1 MVRKSMW
8 VAMAVLLAC
17 APGALAYEYRI
28 EQSNVSGFTYASELF
43 GPGSG
48 DSRLDYSDADPTLT
62 LWTILS
68 EDAEEEDVTADDEME
83 VTLTLANAV
92 FSQNMR
98 TSNLDV
104 RVYDR
109 APGENGYDP
118 VTSRKDR
125 HMTMPLPVNV
135 SRDSGGNAGEARV
148 VFLVTAGQGW
158 PANVVEDDASST
170 AISIEIRLPP
180 LEGLNGRAVTASI
193 EVDAGGGSGFMSSQD
208 PGVTIESN
216 GMGNVPGNL
225 TSRITGSGV
234 LRLTSPSTSATA
246 TATTGGRN
254 LVPLIRFTPALT
266 FSAAGGGTSDID
278 ITGSRMLVEPT
289 GNPRRAQSTL
299 ASVRVGVTDT
309 SDDGP
314 KQLGGN
320 LFSIAPRQDGEGHLV
335 VSVTG
340 EFHAMGDQ
348 VWLDLNGNRT
358 PDAGELLALSE
369 GAMSG
374 RFNLNQVAG
383 DASSTGDSDEAERKR
398 EEGVATRN
406 LIFLPNGTE
415 TLRPATYTSTFSVD
429 FREDANSDKPSTTA
443 AHCGGRGCTHTT
455 RYFVQEGSNTVTIG
469 DDLTRHAYAIP
480 PLGHADEGTV
490 RVKCETATAC
500 PLYLECDDSGGG
512 SWFATMSTPIEPRST
527 VQLSSET
534 IASALDVGE
543 AGWTGRL
550 SCTMMSTRDISLQV
564 LTRSGGALINN
575 TYVDN

>member
-1 MVRKSMW
+1 MW

-62 LWTILS
+62 LWTILA
-68 EDAEEEDVTADDEME
+68 DGVEEEGDVTADDEME

-109 APGENGYDP
+109 APGESGYDP
-118 VTSRKDR
+118 VTSRKDD
-125 HMTMPLPVNV
+125 HMTTPLPVNV
-135 SRDSGGNAGEARV
+135 SRDSGGNAGEASV
-148 VFLVTAGQGW
+148 VFLVAAGQGW
-158 PANVVEDDASST
+158 PTNVVTSDNSST
-170 AISIEIRLPP
+170 AISIEIELPP
-180 LEGLNGRAVTASI
+180 LQGLNGQPVTASI

-208 PGVTIESN
+208 PSVTIASD
-216 GMGNVPGNL
+216 GRGTAAGNL
-225 TSRITGSGV
+225 TSRSTGSGV
-234 LRLTSPSTSATA
+234 LRLTSPAMTDTA
-246 TATTGGRN
+246 GRPAVA
-254 LVPLIRFTPALT
+254 LVAFTNALT

-278 ITGSRMLVEPT
+278 ITGSRTMVQPT
-289 GNPRRAQSTL
+289 AGRAQATL
-299 ASVRVGVTDT
+299 ASVTVGVTDT

-348 VWLDLNGNRT
+348 VWLDLDGDRT
-358 PDAGELLALSE
+358 PDAGELLTLSE

-383 DASSTGDSDEAERKR
+383 DARSTGDSDAAERQR
-398 EEGVATRN
+398 NEGVATRN

-429 FREDANSDKPSTTA
+429 FREDANRDKRPTSQ
-443 AHCGGRGCTHTT
+443 THTT
-455 RYFVQEGSNTVTIG
+455 RYFVQEGSNPVYIG

-512 SWFATMSTPIEPRST
+512 SWFATMSTPIAPRST

-534 IASALDVGE
+534 IASELEVGE

>member
-28 EQSNVSGFTYASELF
+28 EQSSVSGFTYALELF
-43 GPGSG
+43 GPGSA
-48 DSRLDYSDADPTLT
+48 DSRLDYNLTDPTVT
-62 LWTILS
+62 LWTLLDDGASPSDEADI
-68 EDAEEEDVTADDEME
+68 TTDDEME

-92 FSQNMR
+92 FAQNI
-98 TSNLDV
+98 
-104 RVYDR
+104 RVGNVDARSYNSGPFELGFDATANR
-109 APGENGYDP
+109 VDNHAS
-118 VTSRKDR
+118 T
-125 HMTMPLPVNV
+125 PLRVNV
-135 SRDSGGNAGEARV
+135 RRESGGSAGEASV
-148 VFLVTAGQGW
+148 VFIVSAGTGW
-158 PANVVEDDASST
+158 PTNVNTGNGLQT
-170 AISIEIRLPP
+170 AISIQIELPP
-180 LEGLNGRAVTASI
+180 LQGLNGRPVTASI
-193 EVDAGGGSGFMSSQD
+193 EVDAGGGSGFMSSKD
-208 PGVTIESN
+208 ADVTIQSTGVGAAE
-216 GMGNVPGNL
+216 GNL
-225 TSRITGSGV
+225 TSRSTGSGV
-234 LRLTSPSTSATA
+234 LRLTSPATTA
-246 TATTGGRN
+246 TAPRPAVA
-254 LVPLIRFTPALT
+254 LVAFTNALT

-278 ITGSRMLVEPT
+278 ITGSRTMVQPT
-289 GNPRRAQSTL
+289 AGRAQSTL
-299 ASVRVGVTDT
+299 ASVTVGVTDP

-320 LFSIAPRQDGEGHLV
+320 RFSIAPRQDGEGDLV

-348 VWLDLNGNRT
+348 VWLDLDSDRT
-358 PDAGELLALSE
+358 PDAGELLALNE
-369 GAMSG
+369 GVMSG

-383 DASSTGDSDEAERKR
+383 ASVTGDSEAAERMR

-429 FREDANSDKPSTTA
+429 FREDANADKRPTSQ
-443 AHCGGRGCTHTT
+443 THTT
-455 RYFVQEGSNTVTIG
+455 RYFVQEGSNPVYIG

-490 RVKCETATAC
+490 RVKCETATEC
-500 PLYLECDDSGGG
+500 PLYLECDDAGGG
-512 SWFATMSTPIEPRST
+512 SWFATMSTPIAPRST

-534 IASALDVGE
+534 IASELDVGE

>member
-62 LWTILS
+62 LWTILA
-68 EDAEEEDVTADDEME
+68 DGAEEEGDVTADDEME

-109 APGENGYDP
+109 APGETGYDP
-118 VTSRKDR
+118 VTSRKDD
-125 HMTMPLPVNV
+125 HMTTPLPVNV
-135 SRDSGGNAGEARV
+135 SRDSGGNAGEASV
-148 VFLVTAGQGW
+148 VFLVAAGQGW
-158 PANVVEDDASST
+158 PTNVVTTDSSST
-170 AISIEIRLPP
+170 AISIEIELPP
-180 LEGLNGRAVTASI
+180 LQGLNGRPVTASI

-208 PGVTIESN
+208 PSVTIASD
-216 GMGNVPGNL
+216 GRGNAAGNL
-225 TSRITGSGV
+225 TSRSTGSGV
-234 LRLTSPSTSATA
+234 LRLTSPATTA
-246 TATTGGRN
+246 TGDRPAVA
-254 LVPLIRFTPALT
+254 LVAFTNALT

-278 ITGSRMLVEPT
+278 ITGSRTMVQPT
-289 GNPRRAQSTL
+289 AGRAQATL
-299 ASVRVGVTDT
+299 ASVTVGVTDT
-309 SDDGP
+309 ADDGP

-348 VWLDLNGNRT
+348 VWLDLDGDRT

-383 DASSTGDSDEAERKR
+383 DARSTGDSDAAERQR
-398 EEGVATRN
+398 NEGVATRN

-429 FREDANSDKPSTTA
+429 FREDANRDKQPTSQ
-443 AHCGGRGCTHTT
+443 THTT
-455 RYFVQEGSNTVTIG
+455 RYFVQEGSNPVYIG

-512 SWFATMSTPIEPRST
+512 SWFATMSTPIAPRST

-534 IASALDVGE
+534 IASELDVGE

>member
-62 LWTILS
+62 LWTILA
-68 EDAEEEDVTADDEME
+68 DGVEEEGDVTADDEME

-109 APGENGYDP
+109 APGESGYDP
-118 VTSRKDR
+118 VTSRKDD
-125 HMTMPLPVNV
+125 HMTTPLPVNV
-135 SRDSGGNAGEARV
+135 SRDSGGNAGEASV
-148 VFLVTAGQGW
+148 VFLVAAGQGW
-158 PANVVEDDASST
+158 PTNVVTSDNSST
-170 AISIEIRLPP
+170 AISIEIELPP
-180 LEGLNGRAVTASI
+180 LQGLNGQPVTASI

-208 PGVTIESN
+208 PSVTIASD
-216 GMGNVPGNL
+216 GRGTAAGNL
-225 TSRITGSGV
+225 TSRSTGSGV
-234 LRLTSPSTSATA
+234 LRLTSPAMTDTA
-246 TATTGGRN
+246 GRPAVA
-254 LVPLIRFTPALT
+254 LVAFTNALT

-278 ITGSRMLVEPT
+278 ITGSRTMVQPT
-289 GNPRRAQSTL
+289 AGRAQATL
-299 ASVRVGVTDT
+299 ASVTVGVTDT

-348 VWLDLNGNRT
+348 VWLDLDGDRT
-358 PDAGELLALSE
+358 PDAGELLTLSE

-383 DASSTGDSDEAERKR
+383 DARSTGDSDAAERQR
-398 EEGVATRN
+398 NEGVATRN

-429 FREDANSDKPSTTA
+429 FREDANRDKRPTSQ
-443 AHCGGRGCTHTT
+443 THTT
-455 RYFVQEGSNTVTIG
+455 RYFVQEGSNPVYIG

-512 SWFATMSTPIEPRST
+512 SWFATMSTPIAPRST

-534 IASALDVGE
+534 IASELEVGE

>member
-28 EQSNVSGFTYASELF
+28 EQSSVSGFTYASELF
-43 GPGSG
+43 GPGSA
-48 DSRLDYSDADPTLT
+48 DSRLDYNLTDPTVT
-62 LWTILS
+62 LWTLLDDGASPSDEADI
-68 EDAEEEDVTADDEME
+68 TTDDEME

-92 FSQNMR
+92 FAQNIR
-98 TSNLDV
+98 VGNVDARSYNSGPYESGFDATANRVDNDASN
-104 RVYDR
+104 
-109 APGENGYDP
+109 
-118 VTSRKDR
+118 
-125 HMTMPLPVNV
+125 PLRVNV
-135 SRDSGGNAGEARV
+135 RRESGGSAGEASV
-148 VFLVTAGQGW
+148 VFIVSAGTGW
-158 PANVVEDDASST
+158 PANVNTGNGLQT
-170 AISIEIRLPP
+170 AISIQIELPP
-180 LEGLNGRAVTASI
+180 LQGLNGRPVTASI

-208 PGVTIESN
+208 AAVTIQST
-216 GMGNVPGNL
+216 GVGNAEGNL
-225 TSRITGSGV
+225 TSRSAGSGV
-234 LRLTSPSTSATA
+234 LRLTSPAPTA
-246 TATTGGRN
+246 TAGRPA
-254 LVPLIRFTPALT
+254 VALIAFTPALT

-278 ITGSRMLVEPT
+278 ITGSRTMVQPT
-289 GNPRRAQSTL
+289 AGRAQSTL
-299 ASVRVGVTDT
+299 ASVTVGVTDP

-320 LFSIAPRQDGEGHLV
+320 RFSIAPRQDGEGDLV

-348 VWLDLNGNRT
+348 VWLDLDSDRM
-358 PDAGELLALSE
+358 PDAGELLTLSE

-383 DASSTGDSDEAERKR
+383 ASVTGDSETAERMR

-429 FREDANSDKPSTTA
+429 FREDANADKRPTSQ
-443 AHCGGRGCTHTT
+443 THTT
-455 RYFVQEGSNTVTIG
+455 RYFVQEGSNPVYID

-500 PLYLECDDSGGG
+500 PLYLECDDAGGG
-512 SWFATMSTPIEPRST
+512 SWFATMSTPIAPRST

-534 IASALDVGE
+534 IASELDVGE